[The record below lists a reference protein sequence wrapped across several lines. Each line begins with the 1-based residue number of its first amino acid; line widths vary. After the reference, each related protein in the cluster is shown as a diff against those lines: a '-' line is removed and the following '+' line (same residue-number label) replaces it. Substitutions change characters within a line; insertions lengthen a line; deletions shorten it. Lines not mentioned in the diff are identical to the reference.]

1 MNPAP
6 TTPSSR
12 ALRLSLVANLALAG
26 LVAVL
31 LWRSQAAA
39 PVPATLPRPTAF
51 ARVEPSR
58 MKTIAAELPAP
69 STGTK
74 NTPAAMAQLE
84 QMGIPHEVLVN
95 VLLEDLNRRQ
105 SRRLLELQKEY
116 APRLVP
122 DREMRAL
129 ARESEATQ
137 ERELKAA
144 FGEAGYRA
152 WDKEQMLRDLNR
164 ARVPGD
170 ELPMSDAEAE
180 QAYRL
185 QKEFTEQTKQ
195 LQQAMEEGVADK
207 DDAGALQA
215 EAQQTLDRQLEQLLG
230 KERLGQLRGN
240 TAPTTEV
247 YRTYGDLNP
256 TPDQAEAV
264 VQAEGSYRAR
274 EAALAERLK
283 ASPADAANVTAELQA
298 MNEAHDE
305 NLRQIFGAEAYDN
318 LKRQSDPTYQTLQ
331 QFAETWGLNDQ
342 EIQSVYETLHP
353 FQDQAGRVRAAAE
366 LSAAAGSQ

>member
-1 MNPAP
+1 M
-6 TTPSSR
+6 SSAFR
-12 ALRLSLVANLALAG
+12 ISLVANLALAG

-39 PVPATLPRPTAF
+39 PVPAALPRAAAF
-51 ARVEPSR
+51 ARIEPPR
-58 MKTIAAELPAP
+58 LKTVAAELPAP
-69 STGTK
+69 SAGTK
-74 NTPAAMAQLE
+74 NTLAAMAQLE

-129 ARESEATQ
+129 ARESEGTQ

-180 QAYRL
+180 QAGGESPER
-185 QKEFTEQTKQ
+185 EQENSS
-195 LQQAMEEGVADK
+195 LIASGEGAK
-207 DDAGALQA
+207 
-215 EAQQTLDRQLEQLLG
+215 
-230 KERLGQLRGN
+230 
-240 TAPTTEV
+240 P
-247 YRTYGDLNP
+247 
-256 TPDQAEAV
+256 
-264 VQAEGSYRAR
+264 
-274 EAALAERLK
+274 
-283 ASPADAANVTAELQA
+283 
-298 MNEAHDE
+298 
-305 NLRQIFGAEAYDN
+305 
-318 LKRQSDPTYQTLQ
+318 
-331 QFAETWGLNDQ
+331 
-342 EIQSVYETLHP
+342 
-353 FQDQAGRVRAAAE
+353 
-366 LSAAAGSQ
+366 